1 MGQVLYLRD
10 DVLVDVSITESQ
22 TRARVMW
29 LVVES
34 EFMVVHDELMVGV
47 YD

>member
-1 MGQVLYLRD
+1 MGQVLYFRD
-10 DVLVDVSITESQ
+10 DVLVDVCFTESQ
-22 TRARVMW
+22 TRACVMW

-34 EFMVVHDELMVGV
+34 EFVDVHDELVVGV